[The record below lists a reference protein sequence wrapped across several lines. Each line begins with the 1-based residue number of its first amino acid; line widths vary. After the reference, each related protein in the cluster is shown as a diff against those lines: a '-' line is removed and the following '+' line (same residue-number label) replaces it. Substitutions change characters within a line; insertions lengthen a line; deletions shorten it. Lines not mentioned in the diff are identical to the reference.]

1 MYLCNFICFFIFFLK
16 KSKKVLAIFLKCV
29 ILVKSLELRQLL
41 KPLKNLINA
50 LLAQLAEH
58 LTLNQGVRGSNPR
71 RRTKKV
77 LAYIDE

>member
-1 MYLCNFICFFIFFLK
+1 MFFYIFFKKNKKSACNFF
-16 KSKKVLAIFLKCV
+16 KCV

-77 LAYIDE
+77 LAYVDE